1 VIGNGRGE
9 TPNAHQGTSPYPEHL
24 AAAGRGATVAAVSY
38 DEFLSEVA
46 RQAGIER
53 DEAERTS
60 IEVLQELCDRLTGDE
75 AHDLLAQLPA
85 RLKTRVVVSPSAQPI
100 TADEFVERVADQ
112 LELSPGEARERI
124 RAVFAT
130 IRRAVSLGEF
140 DDVLAQLDPE
150 YADLLA

>member
-1 VIGNGRGE
+1 
-9 TPNAHQGTSPYPEHL
+9 
-24 AAAGRGATVAAVSY
+24 VSY
-38 DEFLSEVA
+38 DEFVSEVA

-53 DEAERTS
+53 DEAERTA

-100 TADEFVERVADQ
+100 TADEFVDRVADE
-112 LELSPGEARERI
+112 LELSGGEARERV

>member
-1 VIGNGRGE
+1 
-9 TPNAHQGTSPYPEHL
+9 
-24 AAAGRGATVAAVSY
+24 VSH
-38 DEFLSEVA
+38 DEFIDEVA
-46 RQAGIER
+46 RLARIER
-53 DEAERTS
+53 DEAARTAV
-60 IEVLQELCDRLTGDE
+60 EVLQQLCDRLTGDE
-75 AHDLLAQLPA
+75 AYDLLAQLPA
-85 RLKTRVVVSPSAQPI
+85 RLKTRVIVSPSAQPI
-100 TADEFVERVADQ
+100 SAEEFVERVADQ